1 MIILH
6 DVWFSYTPGIPVLK
20 GISLKIKEGEF
31 IAIIGPNGSGKTTL
45 AKHLNGLLKPEK
57 GIVLI
62 DGMDTKVTSVATL
75 AKRVGYVFQNP
86 DKFLFS
92 ETVEDELRFTLK
104 NFGVSER
111 QMKEYID
118 ETLTLLNLEK
128 FRDRSPFSLSG
139 GEQRR
144 VAIASVLVVKPKY
157 LILDEPTVGQDANE
171 KRRLADVLFNLN
183 KKGTTIILISH
194 DIEFVSEYASRILV
208 LVDGRILTDGS
219 AETVLTNEKLLKMA
233 NVIPPQIVQLFSKLR
248 TNGFDFPRNVIKFN
262 EALSLIYER
271 VSKKL
276 IGGNYNVSF

>member
-62 DGMDTKVTSVATL
+62 DGVDTKVTSVATL

-104 NFGVSER
+104 NFGVPER

>member
-1 MIILH
+1 
-6 DVWFSYTPGIPVLK
+6 
-20 GISLKIKEGEF
+20 
-31 IAIIGPNGSGKTTL
+31 
-45 AKHLNGLLKPEK
+45 
-57 GIVLI
+57 
-62 DGMDTKVTSVATL
+62 
-75 AKRVGYVFQNP
+75 FQNP

-104 NFGVSER
+104 NFGVPER

>member
-104 NFGVSER
+104 NFGVSEN

-171 KRRLADVLFNLN
+171 KRRLADILSNLN